1 MKAANTVPLFRWARS
16 MNAMKE
22 KPQSMLLPI
31 LAAVVLAG
39 LGRMV
44 IQRIR
49 EDRRAAGAA
58 REDLGQKVSE
68 VMRGR
73 R

>member
-1 MKAANTVPLFRWARS
+1 
-16 MNAMKE
+16 MKE

-44 IQRIR
+44 IQKFRA
-49 EDRRAAGAA
+49 DRRAEGAA
-58 REDLGQKVSE
+58 REDLGRKVSE

>member
-1 MKAANTVPLFRWARS
+1 
-16 MNAMKE
+16 MNDMTD

-44 IQRIR
+44 IQKIR